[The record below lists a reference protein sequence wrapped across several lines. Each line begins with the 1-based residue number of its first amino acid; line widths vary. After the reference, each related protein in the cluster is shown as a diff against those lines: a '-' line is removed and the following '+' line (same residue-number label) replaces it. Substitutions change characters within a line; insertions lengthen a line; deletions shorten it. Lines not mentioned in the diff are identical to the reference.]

1 MPLGVEMSKN
11 QTIIVKKYNKDSFE
25 QLVNKHNDNIH

>member
-11 QTIIVKKYNKDSFE
+11 QTIMVKKYNKGSSE
-25 QLVNKHNDNIH
+25 QLVNKQNDSMH